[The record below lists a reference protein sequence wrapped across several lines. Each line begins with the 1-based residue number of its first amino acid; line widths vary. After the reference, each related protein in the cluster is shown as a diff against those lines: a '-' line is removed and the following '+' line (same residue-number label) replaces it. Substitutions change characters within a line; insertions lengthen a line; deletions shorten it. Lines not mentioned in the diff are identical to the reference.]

1 MYFHFNTHLNKLMRK
16 IVLFTIFFIGFSTI
30 LTAQMQ
36 YSAQEAPAFKEGE
49 WLEYRLSYSNFL
61 NAGSASME
69 ILPTSNNNRVGYHFK
84 AQGKSTGLV
93 SLFFKVRDHYESYV
107 YKDTFQP
114 FKFVRNINEGG
125 YKKNKII
132 TFDYESNKAT
142 ENDLKKDTLRTFDI
156 ENDIQDL
163 ISAVYFMRNQDLSHL
178 RPGENVDVKI
188 FFDQE
193 TNIFKLRFL
202 GSEVIKTTF
211 GKTKALRFRPM
222 VQSGRVFKEEES
234 VTLWVTDD
242 KNKIPLK
249 IKASL
254 AVGSLN
260 ADLENYKGLAHPFN
274 LIFDN

>member
-1 MYFHFNTHLNKLMRK
+1 MRK

>member
-1 MYFHFNTHLNKLMRK
+1 MIKH
-16 IVLFTIFFIGFSTI
+16 ILFTLFFISFTVTLS
-30 LTAQMQ
+30 AQME
-36 YSAQEAPAFKEGE
+36 YSEQDEPAFKEGE

-61 NAGSASME
+61 NAGKAQME
-69 ILPTSNNNRVGYHFK
+69 ILPTTNNNRTGFHFK
-84 AQGKSTGLV
+84 AHGKSTGLV
-93 SLFFKVRDHYESYV
+93 SLFFKVRDYYESYV

-114 FKFVRNINEGG
+114 YKFVRNINEGG
-125 YKKNKII
+125 YTKNKIL
-132 TFDYESNKAT
+132 TFNYESKKAT
-142 ENDLKKDTLRTFDI
+142 ENDLKKDTIRTFDI

-178 RPGENVDVKI
+178 NKGDDVAIKI

-193 TNIFKLRFL
+193 INIFKLRFL
-202 GSEVIKTTF
+202 GSEIIKTSF
-211 GKTKALRFRPM
+211 GKTKALRFRPI
-222 VQSGRVFKEEES
+222 VQAGRVFKEEES

-260 ADLENYKGLAHPFN
+260 ADLENYKMLAHPFN